1 MTQLMWCQYGYG
13 LYSDW
18 IIEVNCVALMMELGL
33 IMLYSRFGVRKIPS
47 RARIRAYIC
56 VHGCIY
62 VCARGCVR
70 LDVCASVGLRAYERG
85 RICANIAGIL
95 KYPRNI

>member
-1 MTQLMWCQYGYG
+1 MWCQYGYG

-18 IIEVNCVALMMELGL
+18 IIEVNGVGLMMELGL
-33 IMLYSRFGVRKIPS
+33 TMLYSRFDVRKFPS
-47 RARIRAYIC
+47 RARIRAYMCIR
-56 VHGCIY
+56 GCIY
-62 VCARGCVR
+62 VYVRECVR

>member
-1 MTQLMWCQYGYG
+1 MAQPMWCQYGYG
-13 LYSDW
+13 LYSGW
-18 IIEVNCVALMMELGL
+18 IIEVNGIEPMMELGL
-33 IMLYSRFGVRKIPS
+33 AMLYSRFVVRKIPS

-62 VCARGCVR
+62 VYVRERVR
-70 LDVCASVGLRAYERG
+70 LDVCASVGLRAHERG

-95 KYPRNI
+95 KYPKDI

>member
-1 MTQLMWCQYGYG
+1 MWCQYGYG

-18 IIEVNCVALMMELGL
+18 IIEVNGVGLMMELGL
-33 IMLYSRFGVRKIPS
+33 AMLESRFVVRKIPS
-47 RARIRAYIC
+47 RARIRAYMGA
-56 VHGCIY
+56 HGCVYVY
-62 VCARGCVR
+62 VCGCVR
-70 LDVCASVGLRAYERG
+70 LDIRASVGLRAHPHG

>member
-1 MTQLMWCQYGYG
+1 MWCQYEYE
-13 LYSDW
+13 LYRDW
-18 IIEVNCVALMMELGL
+18 IIEVNGVGLMMKLGL
-33 IMLYSRFGVRKIPS
+33 TMLYSRFVVRKIPS
-47 RARIRAYIC
+47 RARIRAYVC

-70 LDVCASVGLRAYERG
+70 LDICASVGLRAHEHG

-95 KYPRNI
+95 KYPKDI